1 MSISGI
7 TAEPARV
14 LIVDDERPT
23 RDILSAILKPEG
35 CVVIT
40 ADSGEEALAIVAAQA
55 IDLILLDIL
64 LPGMDGYQL
73 ATLIKKNPATRGIP
87 IVIVSALDD
96 RNARMLGLSAGAED
110 FVTKPVDRGELCVRV
125 RNLLR
130 LKEYSD
136 YHDKYSKM
144 LEGEIG
150 SRAADL
156 VESERLYRSTF
167 DAAPI
172 GIVHVGL
179 DGQLLR
185 MNQRICDLLGY
196 SREQLRDDAVQA
208 LLRTTATAA
217 ELDAFQT
224 MAAGMLER
232 YVINE
237 KSYLRP
243 DGGVVWVRINT
254 SIHRDTEGR
263 AQHLISVVEDITEWR
278 TLEAQLRQ
286 ASKMDALGQ
295 LAAGIA
301 HDFNNLLSVIISY
314 SEMLAE
320 GLKQGDPMR
329 VDLGE
334 IRGAGGRAVALTNQ
348 LLAFSRQQVLQP
360 RLVNLGEVILG
371 MENILRRLIGA
382 NVELSTTGSRDV
394 DRILVDPGQ
403 MEQVIMNLVVN
414 ARDAMPSGGKV
425 TIEAVDVVLD
435 AKYAAEHVGVK
446 AGPHVKL
453 SVRDT
458 GTGIDR
464 ATLARMFEPFFTT
477 KPSGKG
483 TGLGLATVFGIVR
496 QSGGTIWVDTVLGR
510 GTTFEVLFPA
520 TASAENTRPAL
531 SPQENRL
538 PRGSE
543 TILVVEDEEAVRVL
557 AAAILRRCGYDV
569 LEAQSPGDAFL
580 LCEQHSTTIHLLLT
594 DMVMLRMSGRQLA
607 ERLLVLRP
615 EMKVLYMSGYTDDP
629 VVRLGVRDATIAF
642 LQKPITPE
650 SLTRKVREAL
660 GG

>member
-1 MSISGI
+1 MSLSAIG
-7 TAEPARV
+7 AEPARV

-23 RDILSAILKPEG
+23 RDILTAILGPEG
-35 CVVIT
+35 CIVIT
-40 ADSGEEALAIVAAQA
+40 ADSGEEALAIVAAQP

-64 LPGMDGYQL
+64 LPGMDGYAF

-87 IVIVSALDD
+87 IVIVTALDD

-110 FVTKPVDRGELCVRV
+110 FVTKPVDRAELCIRV

-136 YHDKYSKM
+136 YHDKYSQM
-144 LEGEIG
+144 LEGEVG

-172 GIVHVGL
+172 GIVHVGF
-179 DGQLLR
+179 DGQWLR
-185 MNQRICDLLGY
+185 MNQRISDLLGY
-196 SREQLRDDAVQA
+196 SRDQLRDDAVQA

-217 ELDAFQT
+217 EVDAFRR
-224 MAAGMLER
+224 MAAGTLEH

-237 KSYLRP
+237 KSYQRP
-243 DGGVVWVRINT
+243 DGSMVWARINT

-278 TLEAQLRQ
+278 TLEAQVRQ

-320 GLKQGDPMR
+320 GLKQNDPMR
-329 VDLGE
+329 ADLSE
-334 IRGAGGRAVALTNQ
+334 IRGAGGRAVALTSQ

-360 RLVNLGEVILG
+360 SLVNLGEVILG

-382 NVELSTTGSRDV
+382 NMELSTTGSRDV
-394 DRILVDPGQ
+394 NRILVDPGQ

-425 TIEAVDVVLD
+425 TIEAVDVVID

-446 AGPHVKL
+446 AGPHVRL

-458 GTGIDR
+458 GTGMDR

-520 TASAENTRPAL
+520 TAAVEGDRPP
-531 SPQENRL
+531 SPPQERRL
-538 PRGSE
+538 ARGSE
-543 TILVVEDEEAVRVL
+543 TILVVENEEAVRVL
-557 AAAILRRCGYDV
+557 AGTILRRCGYDV
-569 LEAQSPGDAFL
+569 LEAQSAGDAFL

-594 DMVMLRMSGRQLA
+594 DMVMPRMNGRQLA
-607 ERLLVLRP
+607 ERLLVIRP

-629 VVRLGVRDATIAF
+629 VMRLGVRDATIAF

-650 SLTRKVREAL
+650 SLTRKVRQAL
-660 GG
+660 GP

>member
-1 MSISGI
+1 MSLSAIG
-7 TAEPARV
+7 AEPARV

-23 RDILSAILKPEG
+23 RDILTAILGPEG
-35 CVVIT
+35 CIVIT
-40 ADSGEEALAIVAAQA
+40 ADSGEEALAIVAAQP

-64 LPGMDGYQL
+64 LPGMDGYAF

-87 IVIVSALDD
+87 IVIVTALDD
-96 RNARMLGLSAGAED
+96 RDARMLGLSAGAED
-110 FVTKPVDRGELCVRV
+110 FVTKPVDRAELCIRV

-136 YHDKYSKM
+136 YHDKYSQM
-144 LEGEIG
+144 LEGEVG

-172 GIVHVGL
+172 GIVHVGF
-179 DGQLLR
+179 DGQWLR
-185 MNQRICDLLGY
+185 MNQRISDLLGY
-196 SREQLRDDAVQA
+196 SRDQLRDDAVQA

-217 ELDAFQT
+217 EVDAFRR
-224 MAAGMLER
+224 MAAGTLEH

-237 KSYLRP
+237 KSYQRP
-243 DGGVVWVRINT
+243 DGSMVWARINT

-278 TLEAQLRQ
+278 TLEAQVRQ

-320 GLKQGDPMR
+320 GLKQNDPMR
-329 VDLGE
+329 ADLSE
-334 IRGAGGRAVALTNQ
+334 IRGAGGRAVALTSQ

-360 RLVNLGEVILG
+360 SLVNLGEVILG

-382 NVELSTTGSRDV
+382 NMELSTTGSRDV
-394 DRILVDPGQ
+394 NRILVDPGQ

-425 TIEAVDVVLD
+425 TIEAVDVVID

-446 AGPHVKL
+446 AGPHVRL

-458 GTGIDR
+458 GTGMDR

-520 TASAENTRPAL
+520 TAAVEGGRP
-531 SPQENRL
+531 SSPPQERRL
-538 PRGSE
+538 ARGSE
-543 TILVVEDEEAVRVL
+543 TILVVENEEAVRVL
-557 AAAILRRCGYDV
+557 AGTILRRCGYDV
-569 LEAQSPGDAFL
+569 LEAQSAGDAFL

-594 DMVMLRMSGRQLA
+594 DMVMPRMNGRQLA
-607 ERLLVLRP
+607 ERLLVIRP

-629 VVRLGVRDATIAF
+629 VMRLGVRDATIAF

-650 SLTRKVREAL
+650 SLTRKVRQAL
-660 GG
+660 GP

>member
-1 MSISGI
+1 MSIGGLR
-7 TAEPARV
+7 AEPSRV
-14 LIVDDERPT
+14 LIVDDERAT
-23 RDILSAILKPEG
+23 RDILTTILKPEG
-35 CVVIT
+35 CVLIT
-40 ADSGEEALAIVAAQA
+40 ADSGEEALTIVATTA

-64 LPGMDGYQL
+64 MPGMDGYEFV
-73 ATLIKKNPATRGIP
+73 AIIKQNAATRSIP
-87 IVIVSALDD
+87 VVIVTALGD
-96 RNARMLGLSAGAED
+96 REARMLGLSAGAED
-110 FVTKPVDRGELCVRV
+110 FITKPVDRGELCVRV

-136 YHDKYSKM
+136 YHDKYSQM

-179 DGQLLR
+179 DGEWLR
-185 MNQRICDLLGY
+185 MNQRFCDLLGY
-196 SREQLRDDAVQA
+196 SREQLRGDAVQA
-208 LLRTTATAA
+208 LLRATVTAA
-217 ELDAFQT
+217 EGDAFRR
-224 MAAGMLER
+224 MAAGTLER

-237 KSYLRP
+237 KSYQRP
-243 DGGVVWVRINT
+243 DGSLVWARINT
-254 SIHRDTEGR
+254 SIHRDTEGQ
-263 AQHLISVVEDITEWR
+263 ALHLISVVEDITEWM
-278 TLEAQLRQ
+278 TLDAQVRQ
-286 ASKMDALGQ
+286 ASKMDAIGQ
-295 LAAGIA
+295 LASGIA

-320 GLKQGDPMR
+320 GLKEGDPMR
-329 VDLGE
+329 ADLGE
-334 IRGAGGRAVALTNQ
+334 IRGAGGRAVALTSQ

-360 RLVNLGEVILG
+360 RLVDLGEVVLG

-382 NVELSTTGSRDV
+382 SLELITTGSGSV

-414 ARDAMPSGGKV
+414 ARDAMPNGGKV
-425 TIEAVDVVLD
+425 TIEAANVILD
-435 AKYAAEHVGVK
+435 DRYAAEHVGVK
-446 AGPHVKL
+446 AGPHVRL

-458 GTGIDR
+458 GTGMDR
-464 ATLARMFEPFFTT
+464 VTLARMFEPFFTT

-520 TASAENTRPAL
+520 TDAVEAGRPSLSAPER
-531 SPQENRL
+531 RL
-538 PRGSE
+538 ARGTE
-543 TILVVEDEEAVRVL
+543 TILVVENDEAVRVL
-557 AAAILRRCGYDV
+557 ASTILRRCGYDV
-569 LEAQSPGDAFL
+569 LEAQSGGDAFL
-580 LCEQHSTTIHLLLT
+580 LCEQHSSIIHLLLT
-594 DMVMLRMSGRQLA
+594 DMVMPRMSGRQLA
-607 ERLLVLRP
+607 ERLLLIRP

-629 VVRLGVRDATIAF
+629 VVRLGVQDATIAF

-650 SLTRKVREAL
+650 ALTRKVREAL
-660 GG
+660 GA